1 MIFGQTFFLIS
12 NVNKCIDIYRVK
24 YFYLQLNIKLAQNI
38 QKLRNMALLR
48 EVIMYSKYIICCAIV
63 I

>member
-12 NVNKCIDIYRVK
+12 NVNKYINIQRVK

-48 EVIMYSKYIICCAIV
+48 EVIM
-63 I
+63 